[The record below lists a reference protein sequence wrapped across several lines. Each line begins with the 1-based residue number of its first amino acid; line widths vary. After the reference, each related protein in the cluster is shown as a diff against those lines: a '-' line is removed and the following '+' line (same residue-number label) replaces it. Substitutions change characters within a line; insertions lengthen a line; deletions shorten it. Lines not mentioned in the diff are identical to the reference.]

1 MPVPIL
7 AAVVARYIATGLS
20 RTKAV
25 QKAKRSI
32 KEYLARNEKKNRHTK
47 GSKRDIAAR
56 KREAK
61 SDQGK
66 ADRAH
71 NVSSVKL
78 REALGVRLK
87 NKRLSKREIA
97 KNAKK
102 AHDLLVKKNVKAFK
116 NKKGQLDLFKDHK

>member
-7 AAVVARYIATGLS
+7 AAVVARYVATGLS

-32 KEYLARNEKKNRHTK
+32 KEYLDRNKKRNRFTK
-47 GSKRDIAAR
+47 GSDRDIAAR
-56 KREAK
+56 KREVK
-61 SDQGK
+61 RDQEK
-66 ADRAH
+66 ANAAH
-71 NVSSVKL
+71 NTSKRSL
-78 REALGVRLK
+78 RESLGIKQK
-87 NKRLSKREIA
+87 NKRLTKKQIA

-102 AHDLLVKKNVKAFK
+102 AHNATVKANVKAFK